1 MKVIGLRAALLVFM
15 LISHMNPLSAA
26 DIAFTA
32 TVDENKVG
40 VGERFTLS
48 FKLENAGMGG
58 GENLKLP
65 DLGDFYI
72 LTGPNQSSSVQ
83 FINGRM
89 SSSVSY
95 QYLLQPKR
103 TGSFT
108 IGSASIDVDEK
119 TYSSRP
125 IEIEVVAG
133 QQTPQDPKQSESQ
146 PSTVED
152 EIAGNLFLKAII
164 DMDHVVQGEQVNLTY
179 KIYTRVNVSD
189 YALHKVPAY
198 TGFWAEDVQAKDDL
212 PITTEVIDGRE
223 FRVGTIK
230 RVALFPTRSG
240 ELEISPLEVETA
252 IQVRRSRRRDPF
264 DSIFDDPFDSFFR
277 DPFGRTVKYMLVSNP
292 LTIRV
297 DPLPDGAPTD
307 FNGAVGSLRME
318 VSLDKSVS
326 EINDPINLK
335 VSLTGKGN
343 IKLLEAPE
351 FMVPSGI
358 ESYPPKVT
366 DQVDRVD
373 GAIAGMK
380 TFEYLMIPRS
390 PGRFRIDPITYSYFD
405 PTGGKYVTLRSNAFD
420 IEIEAGEEMASA
432 ISSGAV
438 RRDVE
443 ILARDI
449 RFIHL
454 ADLDLVRH
462 GDYPFTRP
470 SFIALVMI
478 SFAAFLGVL
487 VYGKKIQRSR
497 DDISLYRQN
506 RAMKEARKRFKRASE
521 AVRGGNAGT
530 FYPILSQAVWGYLGD
545 RLNIEPGNYS
555 LECVSEAL
563 TGCGVESD
571 LVRRLR
577 QVLESCSM
585 ANYGPGS
592 SEVTSMGESLDRAK
606 TVIDELERVLR

>member
-1 MKVIGLRAALLVFM
+1 MKVIGLRAALLAFM

-58 GENLKLP
+58 GENLNIP

-125 IEIEVVAG
+125 IEIEVVVG

-152 EIAGNLFLKAII
+152 EIAGNLLLKAII
-164 DMDHVVQGEQVNLTY
+164 DTDHVVQGEQVNLTY

-212 PITTEVIDGRE
+212 PVTTEVIDGRE

-292 LTIRV
+292 LTVRV

-307 FNGAVGSLRME
+307 FNGAVGSFRMK

-592 SEVTSMGESLDRAK
+592 SEATSMGESLDRAK